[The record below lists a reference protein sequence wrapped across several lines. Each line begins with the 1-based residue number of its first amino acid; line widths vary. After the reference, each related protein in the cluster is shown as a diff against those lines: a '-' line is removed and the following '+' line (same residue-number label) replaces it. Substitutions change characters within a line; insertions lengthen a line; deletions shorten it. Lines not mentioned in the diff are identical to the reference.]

1 MATGRAINF
10 CRQCGFTYIGLLLFI
25 AIGGIALA
33 AIGPVWHTE
42 MQREREKELLFAGE
56 QYAQAIG
63 SYYESTPGGVRQYPA
78 SLQDLL
84 HDRRFPGI
92 KRHLRKL
99 YLDPMTGGDEWGLIK
114 EQGAIVGVHSLSQA
128 RPLKQAGFA
137 GQFAG
142 FADADRYQGW
152 RFIYSRD
159 SVTKVAGDLPGA
171 ASQQQ
176 NTLTPAGSSLSSLAS
191 TIADA
196 MPEAT
201 AAAPAA
207 TSGPD
212 KKSIGTA
219 ACQAAWSEEN
229 TRCRSGC
236 GSFAGTV
243 CRNCFT
249 TSFENYRACLH
260 GG

>member
-1 MATGRAINF
+1 MATGNEISHR
-10 CRQCGFTYIGLLLFI
+10 RQRGYTYIGLLMFI
-25 AIGGIALA
+25 AISGIALA

-42 MQREREKELLFAGE
+42 AQREREKELLFAGE

-63 SYYESTPGGVRQYPA
+63 SYYESTPGGIRQYPA
-78 SLQDLL
+78 SLHDLL
-84 HDRRFPGI
+84 QDRRFPGI
-92 KRHLRKL
+92 KRHLRQL
-99 YLDPMTGGDEWGLIK
+99 YRDPMTGGYGWGLVR

-142 FADADRYQGW
+142 FADAERYQGW

-171 ASQQQ
+171 AGQQQ
-176 NTLTPAGSSLSSLAS
+176 NALTPADAPLSSLAS
-191 TIADA
+191 TITGA
-196 MPEAT
+196 MPEAA

-219 ACQAAWSEEN
+219 ACQAAWSGEN
-229 TRCRSGC
+229 TQCRAGC

-249 TSFENYRACLH
+249 ASFENYRACLH